1 MGVVRHHAGREQ
13 LIALVVKMAQRV
25 ENDGASFWR
34 KAAAG
39 AGGEGDGVNGPRLL
53 EMGKV
58 AFRVFGISDQAD
70 VGGSSRRRDAFA
82 NTRDARAP
90 RSSLPGALDD
100 RERLP
105 HVFGDAEFSTV
116 LSGRRILLA
125 H

>member
-1 MGVVRHHAGREQ
+1 M
-13 LIALVVKMAQRV
+13 
-25 ENDGASFWR
+25 
-34 KAAAG
+34 
-39 AGGEGDGVNGPRLL
+39 NGPRRGGGIRGARASLVL
-53 EMGKV
+53 VVSSRHDELQHANIREKLRGFSGAV
-58 AFRVFGISDQAD
+58 AS
-70 VGGSSRRRDAFA
+70 GSSRRRDAFA